1 MTIRVERQALLRV
14 LRTPSPLNNDLIKD
28 EPPIPSSI
36 GSDDGDDEFVIIEEL
51 LPLCEK
57 TKPLVLT
64 TTSDDSDDDSQTS
77 SAISSVLSEEVLDDE
92 DDDDDDADSSA
103 TTSSRVSFKDELV
116 TDVWTR
122 PYTPTEDVPSLFYSS
137 DTIAQFRL
145 EYRLERKVLS
155 ELAVDPEQ
163 LSNVDEEE
171 LTSLLVPPTLMS
183 SPTAS
188 SSCSSSVSTSSPAM
202 ANPLYRI
209 SRVVV
214 VHNDKLETFVDPTKE
229 VVPPQEETKLD
240 VPSSPSSS
248 SWVPLSES
256 FCQPQQPQQHQ
267 EQHSL
272 LSASLDSH
280 HRHQDQDQS
289 AENFFDNDSFWSGS
303 LTWY

>member
-14 LRTPSPLNNDLIKD
+14 LRTPSPLNNEPIKD

-57 TKPLVLT
+57 TKPLLLST
-64 TTSDDSDDDSQTS
+64 STSSDDSDDDSQTS

-92 DDDDDDADSSA
+92 DDDDDDDDSSA

-163 LSNVDEEE
+163 LLNVDEEE

-183 SPTAS
+183 SPT
-188 SSCSSSVSTSSPAM
+188 SSCCSSMSTSSPSM

-229 VVPPQEETKLD
+229 VVPPQEETEED
-240 VPSSPSSS
+240 VPSSS

-256 FCQPQQPQQHQ
+256 FCQPQQHQ